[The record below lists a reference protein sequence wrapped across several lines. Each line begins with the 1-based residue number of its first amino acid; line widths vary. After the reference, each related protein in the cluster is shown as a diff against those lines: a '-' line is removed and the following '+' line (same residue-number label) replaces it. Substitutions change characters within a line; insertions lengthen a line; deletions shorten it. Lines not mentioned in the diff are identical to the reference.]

1 MNYTHRKK
9 ERKAKKI
16 LTSLYQIFQF
26 KSINLSFSSK
36 ITVTWSIVS
45 IVSLFIPWII
55 DANQT
60 DATWNAFNPIA
71 WNIGFWMILLLKF
84 IIFIVISNTIK
95 EKIKLAL
102 DIRVKNYIIIIITWV
117 FILVN
122 SVIYI
127 SFVNWLALFLDN
139 IVVGNGVIL
148 YMVSWIMI
156 IIWGIL
162 ERKEY
167 RKRNN
172 ESFINEESSMKNI
185 SWDKDNMKLPF

>member
-71 WNIGFWMILLLKF
+71 WNIGFWMILLLMF

-156 IIWGIL
+156 IIW
-162 ERKEY
+162 EWY
-167 RKRNN
+167 
-172 ESFINEESSMKNI
+172 
-185 SWDKDNMKLPF
+185 

>member
-71 WNIGFWMILLLKF
+71 WNIGFWMILLLMF

-167 RKRNN
+167 RKRDN

>member
-71 WNIGFWMILLLKF
+71 WNIGFWMILLLMF

-139 IVVGNGVIL
+139 IVVWNGVIL

-167 RKRNN
+167 RKRDN
-172 ESFINEESSMKNI
+172 ESFINEESYMKNI